1 MSSERVVIFGASGL
15 LGASLAPA
23 LRGIGYEILTQ
34 GRSSQNDVLLNPYSR
49 EAVIDFLNHYRPR
62 AVVNL
67 IAETNVDL
75 CETDPQLAWQAN
87 TSIVKNLV
95 ECIKFIYQQTGH
107 NAHLVHI
114 STDQLYNGI
123 GPHIEESVDP
133 INVYGLSKYA
143 GELIAQQSRA
153 TILRTN
159 FFGKSRCSGRVSFSD
174 WLFAK
179 LSLSEQITVFDDVKF
194 SALHIDTLCQV
205 IAQCI
210 EQKPLGVFNVG
221 SRDALSKAAFAKIF
235 AQIMNLSFEQVII
248 GSSDNVAFKARRPKD
263 MTLDVSL
270 LEETIGFHPPLIH
283 DEINYAAKEYCKDE

>member
-75 CETDPQLAWQAN
+75 CETDPQLA
-87 TSIVKNLV
+87 SKRILV
-95 ECIKFIYQQTGH
+95 LLESCRMHQIHISADWARSLG
-107 NAHLVHI
+107 I